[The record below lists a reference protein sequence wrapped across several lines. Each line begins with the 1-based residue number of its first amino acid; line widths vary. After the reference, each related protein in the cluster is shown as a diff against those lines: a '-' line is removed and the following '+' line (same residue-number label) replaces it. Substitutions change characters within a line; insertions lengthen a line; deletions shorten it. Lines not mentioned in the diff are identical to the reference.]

1 MSHIGLWLW
10 PPLTANALLL
20 LKFIRLEICNY
31 SHEMYLIASWYE
43 QKCLEQKIILLDML
57 LHLNF
62 KYSNDCIWLN
72 MERIHC
78 ESFTASSQ
86 EVGRLRLNVQ
96 LSQDISTLILNQGVP
111 NFFVSQTP

>member
-43 QKCLEQKIILLDML
+43 QKRLEQKILLFG
-57 LHLNF
+57 NVASF
-62 KYSNDCIWLN
+62 K
-72 MERIHC
+72 
-78 ESFTASSQ
+78 F
-86 EVGRLRLNVQ
+86 Q
-96 LSQDISTLILNQGVP
+96 L
-111 NFFVSQTP
+111 FK